1 MYPPFLHFIITP
13 KKRGM
18 LMVKIVSM
26 DSDFLGDYTELYINV
41 FRAQPWNESWSYDSG
56 YQRLLDLIHTP
67 NFLGYTL
74 WDHDKLIGFIAGYSK
89 MNDKGKTFYL
99 AEFCVTTQTQGKGYG
114 SQLLI
119 YLEQELM
126 NKNITSLF
134 LITEKIGTISDFYR
148 KKGYTMNGNRMEMR
162 KELGLK

>member
-1 MYPPFLHFIITP
+1 
-13 KKRGM
+13 
-18 LMVKIVSM
+18 MVKIAAI
-26 DSDFLGDYTELYINV
+26 DSDFLDDYTELYINV

-67 NFLGYTL
+67 NFLGFAL
-74 WDHDKLIGFIAGYSK
+74 WNHNELIGFIAGYSK
-89 MNDKGKTFYL
+89 TNYRGKTFYL

-114 SQLLI
+114 SQLLN
-119 YLEQELM
+119 YLERELM
-126 NKNITSLF
+126 EKGIISLF

-148 KKGYTMNGNRMEMR
+148 KKGYTMNENRMVMR